1 MRWYG
6 LLSSQEVCL
15 AGIKN
20 GAELGVII
28 RM

>member
-1 MRWYG
+1 MRWHG
-6 LLSSQEVCL
+6 MLSSQEVYL

-28 RM
+28 CM

>member
-1 MRWYG
+1 MRWHDM
-6 LLSSQEVCL
+6 LSSQEVYL

>member
-1 MRWYG
+1 MRWHG
-6 LLSSQEVCL
+6 TLSSQEVCL